1 MGIGTAIENEAQWIH
16 QAREGSDSA
25 FSRLVA
31 EHQQAVRIF
40 VRRLATVPDDAND
53 LAQEAFVTAWANLHK
68 LRDGVRF
75 RTFVCGIAYRK
86 ALNDRRRFNRSGSR
100 ETEWFGLQEQFR
112 VSTVDSKLTVQ
123 AALANLPLDQRAA
136 VSLCIAADYSH
147 AEAAEILGLP
157 LGTIKSHILKGRA
170 KLNALLG
177 VPDDN

>member
-1 MGIGTAIENEAQWIH
+1 MGDCNGHEAQWIR

-31 EHQQAVRIF
+31 EHQQAVRAF
-40 VRRLATVPDDAND
+40 VRRLAAVPDDADD

-68 LRDGVRF
+68 LRDGVAF

-86 ALNDRRRFNRSGSR
+86 ALNDRRRFNRAGTR
-100 ETEWFGLQEQFR
+100 ETAWFGLQAQSR
-112 VSTVDSKLTVQ
+112 LSTVDEKLTVQ
-123 AALANLPLDQRAA
+123 AALASLPLDQRAA
-136 VSLCIAADYSH
+136 ISLCVASDYSH
-147 AEAAEILGLP
+147 AEAAEILSLP

-177 VPDDN
+177 VPDDQ

>member
-1 MGIGTAIENEAQWIH
+1 MDDPLIRR
-16 QAREGSDSA
+16 AREGSSDA

-31 EHQQAVRIF
+31 EHQQAVRAF
-40 VRRLATVPDDAND
+40 VRRLAAPPDDADD

-68 LRDGVRF
+68 LKDGVSF

-86 ALNDRRRFNRSGSR
+86 ALNDRRRFNRSSHR
-100 ETEWFGLQEQFR
+100 DTEWFGLQEQSR
-112 VSTVDSKLTVQ
+112 ASTVDAKLTIQV
-123 AALANLPLDQRAA
+123 ALASLPLDQRAA
-136 VSLCIAADYSH
+136 VSLCVAADYSH
-147 AEAAEILGLP
+147 AEAAEILALP